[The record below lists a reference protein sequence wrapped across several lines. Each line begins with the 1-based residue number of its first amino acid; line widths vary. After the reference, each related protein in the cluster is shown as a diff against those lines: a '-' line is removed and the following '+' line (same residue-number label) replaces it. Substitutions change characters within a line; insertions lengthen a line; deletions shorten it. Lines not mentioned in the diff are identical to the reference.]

1 MSVPVGLEKLRESI
15 TRFGSLAYLLTTGAD
30 GRPHAVS
37 VHLALDQSGTLAT
50 RAGKRTTSNASE
62 RPSVCVLWSPVDSEG
77 FSLIVDG
84 TASVHDDQIVIRPE
98 TAVLHRQASA
108 PGEASS
114 SDCVGVL
121 EHESTH

>member
-1 MSVPVGLEKLRESI
+1 MSVPVELERLRDSVE
-15 TRFGSLAYLLTTGAD
+15 RFGALTYLLTTGAD

-37 VHLALDQSGTLAT
+37 VHVSWDADRIVA
-50 RAGKRTTSNASE
+50 RAGRRTVANAVE
-62 RPSVCVLWSPVDSEG
+62 RPLVSLLWAPVGDDG

-84 TASVHDDQIVIRPE
+84 TASVDSDRISVRPT

-108 PGEASS
+108 PGEASA

-121 EHESTH
+121 DHASQH

>member
-1 MSVPVGLEKLRESI
+1 MSVPVDLEELRDSVE
-15 TRFGSLAYLLTTGAD
+15 RFGALAYLLTTGAD

-37 VHLALDQSGTLAT
+37 VHVWWDDDRIAA
-50 RAGKRTTSNASE
+50 RAGRRTVGNAGE
-62 RPSVCVLWSPVDSEG
+62 RPLVSLLWAPVDDDG

-84 TASVHDDQIVIRPE
+84 AATVDSDRVSVRPT

-108 PGEASS
+108 PGEPSA

-121 EHESTH
+121 DHATRH

>member
-1 MSVPVGLEKLRESI
+1 MSVPVDLEKLRESVE
-15 TRFGSLAYLLTTGAD
+15 RFGALPYLLSTGAD

-37 VHLALDQSGTLAT
+37 VHVAWDADRIVT
-50 RAGKRTTSNASE
+50 RAGRRTVANAAE
-62 RPSVCVLWSPVDSEG
+62 RPAVSLLWAPVSDDG

-84 TASVHDDQIVIRPE
+84 SATVEEDRISVRPT

-108 PGEASS
+108 PGEASA

-121 EHESTH
+121 DHVAQH

>member
-1 MSVPVGLEKLRESI
+1 MSVPVSLEKLRESI
-15 TRFGSLAYLLTTGAD
+15 ERFGGLAYLLTTGGD

-37 VHLALDQSGTLAT
+37 VYVEWDGDEISA
-50 RAGKRTTSNASE
+50 RAGRRTVANASD
-62 RPSVCVLWSPVDSEG
+62 RPLVSLLWAPVSDDG

-84 TASVHDDQIVIRPE
+84 AATVDSDRVSVRPT

-108 PGEASS
+108 PGEASA

-121 EHESTH
+121 DHAAQH

>member
-1 MSVPVGLEKLRESI
+1 MSVPVDMEKLRESVE
-15 TRFGSLAYLLTTGAD
+15 RFGALPYLMTTGED

-37 VHLALDQSGTLAT
+37 VHVWWEGDEIAV
-50 RAGKRTTSNASE
+50 RAGRRTVRNASE
-62 RPSVCVLWSPVDSEG
+62 RPLVSLLWAPVADDG

-84 TASVHDDQIVIRPE
+84 AATVDGDRVVIRPT

-108 PGEASS
+108 PGEASV

-121 EHESTH
+121 DHAVQH

>member
-1 MSVPVGLEKLRESI
+1 MGLEKLNERMEQ
-15 TRFGSLAYLLTTGAD
+15 FGALAYLLTTGGD

-37 VHLALDQSGTLAT
+37 VHVEMDATGALVA
-50 RAGKRTTSNASE
+50 RAGKRTVANAAE
-62 RPSVCVLWSPVDSEG
+62 RPAVCVLWSPVDAEG

-84 TASVHDDQIVIRPE
+84 TAAVDDDRITIRPQ

-108 PGEASS
+108 PGEAAR

-121 EHESTH
+121 DHARTH

>member
-1 MSVPVGLEKLRESI
+1 MSVPVDLEKLRESVE
-15 TRFGSLAYLLTTGAD
+15 RFGALPYLITTGAD

-37 VHLALDQSGTLAT
+37 VHVWWDSDRIVT
-50 RAGKRTTSNASE
+50 RAGRRTVANATD
-62 RPSVCVLWSPVDSEG
+62 RPLVSLLWAPVGDDG

-84 TASVHDDQIVIRPE
+84 SATVEDDRVSVRPT

-108 PGEASS
+108 PGEASA

-121 EHESTH
+121 DHAAQH

>member
-1 MSVPVGLEKLRESI
+1 MSVPVSLEKLRESI
-15 TRFGSLAYLLTTGAD
+15 ERFGALAYLLTTGGD

-37 VHLALDQSGTLAT
+37 VHVSWDGDEIAA
-50 RAGKRTTSNASE
+50 RAGRRTVANAAE
-62 RPSVCVLWSPVDSEG
+62 RPLVSLLWAPVADDG

-84 TASVHDDQIVIRPE
+84 AATVISDRVSVRPT

-108 PGEASS
+108 PGEASA

-121 EHESTH
+121 DHATRH